1 MNHESI
7 KQIMNRFSRIVLL
20 AAAIVCCGTSGAQ
33 NNDRQR
39 LTREQLAEVQARHI
53 AREMAM
59 DDATRRQ
66 FIETYCRYQAEIWAL
81 GPKSGKSRRPNSS
94 VMTDSETEQAIKKR
108 FERSQRILNI
118 RQAYYAKYSEF
129 LTQPQIRQV
138 YELERQMMIRLAKHK
153 KNRTSTK

>member
-1 MNHESI
+1 
-7 KQIMNRFSRIVLL
+7 
-20 AAAIVCCGTSGAQ
+20 
-33 NNDRQR
+33 
-39 LTREQLAEVQARHI
+39 
-53 AREMAM
+53 
-59 DDATRRQ
+59 
-66 FIETYCRYQAEIWAL
+66 
-81 GPKSGKSRRPNSS
+81 
-94 VMTDSETEQAIKKR
+94 MTDSETEQAIKER

>member
-7 KQIMNRFSRIVLL
+7 KQIMNRFLRIVLL
-20 AAAIVCCGTSGAQ
+20 AAAIVCSGTSGAQ

-39 LTREQLAEVQARHI
+39 LTREQLAEMQARHI

-66 FIETYCRYQAEIWAL
+66 FIETYCQYQAEIWAL
-81 GPKSGKSRRPNSS
+81 GPRNDRSHRPTPSA
-94 VMTDSETEQAIKKR
+94 MTDAETEQAIKER

-153 KNRTSTK
+153 KNRSSTK